1 MVNVA
6 GIERELRIDLVV
18 RPDGLGRIRREL
30 VETLVTWGCEAVS
43 DVAALVVTE
52 LLTNVHKHAGGR
64 CGLLVTPTEAHLSVT
79 VSDFTTAVP
88 AKRARSSTA
97 EDGRGLIL
105 IEELTEHWET
115 VLTASGKDIRC
126 AIPLPVAEKPGSVS
140 GTGAGAAFRSG
151 SGPRSESARS

>member
-1 MVNVA
+1 M
-6 GIERELRIDLVV
+6 
-18 RPDGLGRIRREL
+18 
-30 VETLVTWGCEAVS
+30 
-43 DVAALVVTE
+43 TE

-64 CGLLVTPTEAHLSVT
+64 CGLLVTPTEAHLTVT

-105 IEELTEHWET
+105 IEEPTEHWET

-126 AIPLPVAEKPGSVS
+126 AIPLPVAEKPGAVSVS
-140 GTGAGAAFRSG
+140 GTGTGAEFRSG